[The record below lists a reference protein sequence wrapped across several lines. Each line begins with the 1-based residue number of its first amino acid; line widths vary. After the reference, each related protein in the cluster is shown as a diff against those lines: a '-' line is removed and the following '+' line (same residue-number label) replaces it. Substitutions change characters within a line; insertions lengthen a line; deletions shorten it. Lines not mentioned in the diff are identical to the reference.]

1 MTNKEPIVKNSAAV
15 KEAITELSAL
25 FDNDVPRCSEEYFQ
39 SAILPM
45 LLSREERPS
54 LAPWLAVSDNVKR
67 PLDVYRGSELL
78 FRCPPISRRFNFK
91 PARHRGDTMFEHV
104 AKALQKDDVV
114 PTLGQRYIG
123 NAVKSKTQLV
133 GLSESEKE
141 QWRVVLR
148 HFGVIKDPNVT
159 SEATPASETKPS
171 SDGDFID
178 DFELA

>member
-1 MTNKEPIVKNSAAV
+1 MTNKEPIVKNSQPV
-15 KEAITELSAL
+15 KEALTELSEL
-25 FDNDVPRCSEEYFQ
+25 FKNDVPRCTEEYFRDQ
-39 SAILPM
+39 ILPL

-67 PLDVYRGSELL
+67 PLDVFRGSELL
-78 FRCPPISRRFNFK
+78 FRCPPLARRFSFK

-114 PTLGQRYIG
+114 PTLGQRYIS
-123 NAVKSKTQLV
+123 NAVKAKTQRV
-133 GLSESEKE
+133 GLSEQEKE

-148 HFGVIKDPNVT
+148 HFGIIKDPN
-159 SEATPASETKPS
+159 ATPVTPDAPASKPEA
-171 SDGDFID
+171 DGDFID